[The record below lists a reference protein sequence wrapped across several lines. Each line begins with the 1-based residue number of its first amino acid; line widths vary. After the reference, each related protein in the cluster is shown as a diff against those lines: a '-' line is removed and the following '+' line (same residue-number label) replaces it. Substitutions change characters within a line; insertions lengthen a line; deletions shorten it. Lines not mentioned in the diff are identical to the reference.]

1 MTSTA
6 DLDPADRFDAAVVAQ
21 WGRGY
26 APPRRHLPWL
36 LVDMWPQLLAT
47 DPAAARYG
55 VAAAWSA
62 VDSPISALPM
72 DQWAEMV
79 RAAVPPCEHLTTAET
94 LTLYR
99 GVQDEAH
106 AAGACWTGDL
116 HTARL
121 FADRVRGVCAG
132 IVYRATVPTSEV
144 LAHLC
149 GDLDSRGEDE
159 YIVTPAAVAAALT
172 IHEDRRGGDL
182 PPSNP
187 WAAAVTA

>member
-1 MTSTA
+1 MTITA
-6 DLDPADRFDAAVVAQ
+6 ALDPADRFDAAVVAQ

-26 APPRRHLPWL
+26 APPRHLLPHL
-36 LVDMWPQLLAT
+36 LADLWPQLLAT

-55 VAAAWSA
+55 VAAAWSS
-62 VDSPISALPM
+62 VDSPTESLPM
-72 DQWAEMV
+72 DQWAEMF
-79 RAAVPPCEHLTTAET
+79 RAVPPCEHLTDTET
-94 LTLYR
+94 VTVYR
-99 GVQDEAH
+99 GVRDPAH
-106 AAGACWTGDL
+106 AAGACWTGSV

-149 GDLDSRGEDE
+149 GDLDSRDEDE

-187 WAAAVTA
+187 